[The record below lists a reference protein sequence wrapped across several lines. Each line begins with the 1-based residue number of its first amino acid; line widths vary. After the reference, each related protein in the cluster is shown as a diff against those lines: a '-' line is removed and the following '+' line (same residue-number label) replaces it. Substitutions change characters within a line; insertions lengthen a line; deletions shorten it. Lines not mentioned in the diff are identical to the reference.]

1 MTEGENFWD
10 TVEPSNKSDENVPV
24 LDEPLFESVDTAP
37 VLDEPLSKPVDTAP
51 VPNESDYIQRQPQE
65 ISSKIVSRSTLAIIV
80 IPILLLT
87 APFALATMGIIGGQD
102 ECWGSL
108 EYLED
113 GKLHCVEGYE
123 SSNPTY
129 SFGETQVTVSYTE
142 GYSDLLRWEL
152 LGDGGVIGY
161 AYYDAYSGEDD
172 SWYSSGHCE
181 WEGGESLGDEQWY
194 CAQNEDLVTR
204 FGFESTHF
212 YCEFQEL
219 NWYCTDT
226 FGQNSNFANT
236 TNETRAGAE
245 VLDKWAYDCLPVIA
259 KSPFENTSM
268 AEVMEIEASVVLPQW
283 CYETPTFTEN
293 QSVDSILPFN
303 GDAVYLYP
311 NGIDFGSI
319 DFIQFTE
326 KSVRSQMISLHTY
339 NEDGTLTEESEDA
352 KGSFGFVGT
361 IMFLIFYLVG
371 GFSIYLLSTGRNHLE
386 HLGTENT
393 LVISKSWRNKPR
405 TTKSKISLDS
415 SSRLHSFTSTST
427 HTDSDGH
434 TTTSTS
440 HHHEITHSNRASDA
454 LPDGFGADDLLKVT
468 GLELVRY

>member
-113 GKLHCVEGYE
+113 GKLHCVDGSE
-123 SSNPTY
+123 SSNLIY
-129 SFGETQVTVSYTE
+129 SSSENHVSVTYTE
-142 GYSDLLRWEL
+142 GYSEILRWEII
-152 LGDGGVIGY
+152 GDGGVIG
-161 AYYDAYSGEDD
+161 
-172 SWYSSGHCE
+172 
-181 WEGGESLGDEQWY
+181 
-194 CAQNEDLVTR
+194 
-204 FGFESTHF
+204 F
-212 YCEFQEL
+212 
-219 NWYCTDT
+219 
-226 FGQNSNFANT
+226 
-236 TNETRAGAE
+236 
-245 VLDKWAYDCLPVIA
+245 AYDDMDSDQGYTWDCLRVVT

-268 AEVMEIEASVVLPQW
+268 TEVTQIEASIILPQW
-283 CYETPTFTEN
+283 CYETPNFPANE
-293 QSVDSILPFN
+293 SIEQVLPFN
-303 GDAVYLYP
+303 GSAVYLYP
-311 NGIDFGSI
+311 NGITFGSI
-319 DFIQFTE
+319 DLLQYSE
-326 KSVRSQMISLHTY
+326 DSSRYQMISLHTY

-352 KGSFGFVGT
+352 KGSFGFVGI